1 MKSLKRCNWPGEDKL
16 MIEYHDK
23 EWGVPTKDE
32 RKIFEFIVLES
43 AQAGLSWRTVL
54 HKRENYR
61 KAFSNF
67 DPKKISKYN
76 EKKVEEL
83 LKNTGIIRNRLKINA
98 TINNAKRFLEIQ
110 KKFGSFFN
118 YLRTFTKKPIINN
131 IKILSNIPAKT
142 ELSDRISIDLKKRGF
157 KFMGSTIVYAHLQA
171 VGIVDDHL
179 NDCFRKSKN

>member
-76 EKKVEEL
+76 
-83 LKNTGIIRNRLKINA
+83 
-98 TINNAKRFLEIQ
+98 F
-110 KKFGSFFN
+110 
-118 YLRTFTKKPIINN
+118 
-131 IKILSNIPAKT
+131 
-142 ELSDRISIDLKKRGF
+142 IDLTEF
-157 KFMGSTIVYAHLQA
+157 L
-171 VGIVDDHL
+171 
-179 NDCFRKSKN
+179 